1 EYQPASKQSF
11 SMKEGVKIY
20 GGFPATAN
28 SGMDDRDW
36 EENETILRG
45 NGNSVIINNDNGLTE
60 AAVLDGFTITGGNAS
75 KGGGINNTGVSPTF
89 RNLTIV
95 GNTAENR
102 GGGIYQ
108 VGNGSKLT
116 MSHVKIMNNTAKASG
131 GGIFS

>member
-1 EYQPASKQSF
+1 GATGNGSSWADASGNLQKMINDSSSGDEVWVAAGEYQPASKQSF

-95 GNTAENR
+95 GNT
-102 GGGIYQ
+102 
-108 VGNGSKLT
+108 
-116 MSHVKIMNNTAKASG
+116 
-131 GGIFS
+131 